1 MKTVTRMTEKQRLA
15 VEAMEGARSEGV
27 SLSDY
32 AKARGLVIRE
42 LYDAIA
48 GLRRKGLLA
57 QAAKR
62 KKRSQFVAVRVAPE
76 HALPMA
82 STGMNIPVC
91 RVVQPGRV
99 IECLRWPPPN
109 WLAAL
114 SPDRRMLRPDR
125 GIARVYLHRAPV
137 DMRKQIDD
145 VVCRRESANQH

>member
-1 MKTVTRMTEKQRLA
+1 MKTATEMTEKQRRA
-15 VEAMEGARSEGV
+15 VEAMEGARNEGI
-27 SLSDY
+27 SLNDY

-62 KKRSQFVAVRVAPE
+62 KRRNKFVAVRVAPE
-76 HALPMA
+76 QALPVA
-82 STGMNIPVC
+82 STAMSLPVC

-99 IECLRWPPPN
+99 IECLQWPPPN

-114 SPDRRMLRPDR
+114 SP
-125 GIARVYLHRAPV
+125 G
-137 DMRKQIDD
+137 
-145 VVCRRESANQH
+145 SADAAS

>member
-1 MKTVTRMTEKQRLA
+1 MKTATQMTEKQRLA

-32 AKARGLVIRE
+32 AKARGLAIRE

-62 KKRSQFVAVRVAPE
+62 KRRSKFVAVRVAPE
-76 HALPMA
+76 RALSVA
-82 STGMNIPVC
+82 STAMNIPVC

-99 IECLRWPPPN
+99 IECLQWPPPN

-114 SPDRRMLRPDR
+114 LSGSTDAAVGSPVKHTAAIETLRFR
-125 GIARVYLHRAPV
+125 FA
-137 DMRKQIDD
+137 
-145 VVCRRESANQH
+145 SA

>member
-1 MKTVTRMTEKQRLA
+1 MKTATEMTEKQRLA

-32 AKARGLVIRE
+32 AKAHGLVIRE

-57 QAAKR
+57 QAAK
-62 KKRSQFVAVRVAPE
+62 KKRRSKFVAVRVAPE
-76 HALPMA
+76 QVLPSANMPAA
-82 STGMNIPVC
+82 SVPVC

-99 IECLRWPPPN
+99 IECLQWPPPN

-114 SPDRRMLRPDR
+114 SS
-125 GIARVYLHRAPV
+125 GSV
-137 DMRKQIDD
+137 DAA
-145 VVCRRESANQH
+145 S